1 MDSNIIINDYLLTCL
16 AEKENI
22 SVVVLIQIL
31 NNSNDLLEEMNSPL
45 FDVHH
50 RILQTV
56 DENHLKNIL
65 IFDYVWFKRNI

>member
-31 NNSNDLLEEMNSPL
+31 NNSNDLLEEMNFPP
-45 FDVHH
+45 FHIHD
-50 RILQTV
+50 RILQAV
-56 DENHLKNIL
+56 DENHLKNML
-65 IFDYVWFKRNI
+65 LFN

>member
-31 NNSNDLLEEMNSPL
+31 NNSNDLLEEMNSPH

>member
-65 IFDYVWFKRNI
+65 IFDYV

>member
-16 AEKENI
+16 TEKENI

-65 IFDYVWFKRNI
+65 IFDYV

>member
-50 RILQTV
+50 RILQTM

-65 IFDYVWFKRNI
+65 IFDYV

>member
-65 IFDYVWFKRNI
+65 IFDYVWSKRNI

>member
-22 SVVVLIQIL
+22 SIVVLIKLL
-31 NNSNDLLEEMNSPL
+31 NNSNDLLEEMNSPP

-50 RILQTV
+50 RILHTV

-65 IFDYVWFKRNI
+65 IFDYV